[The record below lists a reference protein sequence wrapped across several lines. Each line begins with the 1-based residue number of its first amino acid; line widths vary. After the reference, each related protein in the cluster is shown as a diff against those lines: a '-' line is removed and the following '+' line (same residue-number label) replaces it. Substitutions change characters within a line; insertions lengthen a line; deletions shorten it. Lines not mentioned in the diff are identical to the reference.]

1 MEDRDIQEDPSNEDV
16 VLENGEETEGSPS
29 PETGGAE
36 DQSEKVVPKSDPLEE
51 AKKEAEVYKDRW
63 MRLAAEFENYKKR
76 ISREFETLV
85 GTANEDVLRD
95 LLPVLDSV
103 DRALAHGGEE
113 QDEGE
118 EFREGVKMIMQQL
131 PKLLQNRGLSEID
144 ALGKQFDP
152 YCHEALMQVDSDEY
166 DSGTVAEVAQKGYCL
181 GKRVLRATKV
191 VVSRGKAEA
200 QQEIESGKD
209 E

>member
-1 MEDRDIQEDPSNEDV
+1 MEGRDVQKDTKNEDV
-16 VLENGEETEGSPS
+16 ILEDGGISEVSPSEETDVS
-29 PETGGAE
+29 E
-36 DQSEKVVPKSDPLEE
+36 DQSEETEAVQESDPLEE
-51 AKKEAEVYKDRW
+51 AKNEAEDYKDRW

-76 ISREFETLV
+76 MVREFETLI
-85 GTANEDVLRD
+85 GSANEDLLRD

-103 DRALAHGGEE
+103 DRALAHSGEE

-131 PKLLQNRGLSEID
+131 PKVIQNRGLSEID
-144 ALGKQFDP
+144 ALGKPFDP
-152 YCHEALMQVDSDEY
+152 HYHEALMQVDSDEY

-181 GKRVLRATKV
+181 GKRVIRAAKV

-200 QQEIESGKD
+200 QQDRKQE
-209 E
+209 

>member
-1 MEDRDIQEDPSNEDV
+1 MEGRDVQEDPSNEDV
-16 VLENGEETEGSPS
+16 VLENREETEGSPS
-29 PETGGAE
+29 PETDGAE
-36 DQSEKVVPKSDPLEE
+36 DQSEEAVPESDPLEE
-51 AKKEAEVYKDRW
+51 AKKEAEAYKDRW

-76 ISREFETLV
+76 IAREFETLV

-131 PKLLQNRGLSEID
+131 PKILQNRGLSEID
-144 ALGKQFDP
+144 ALGKPFDP
-152 YCHEALMQVDSDEY
+152 HYHEALMQVDSDEY

-200 QQEIESGKD
+200 QQETESGKD